1 MFYKHFKLVMHMY
14 KFIFMK
20 KSKMIRGKPILQYRG
35 IGNSSQ
41 FYQSRH
47 LFSPPC
53 TVKKQVIFWKDRQI
67 IVDITNAN
75 VSIVEYSV
83 IKHSN
88 LYNHIECLSLK
99 KS

>member
-1 MFYKHFKLVMHMY
+1 MFYKHFKLVMHVY
-14 KFIFMK
+14 KFIFMM
-20 KSKMIRGKPILQYRG
+20 KSQMFVESPCYKGL
-35 IGNSSQ
+35 GNSSQ
-41 FYQSRH
+41 LYQSRH
-47 LFSPPC
+47 LSSPPC

-88 LYNHIECLSLK
+88 LYNHIEYLNLK